1 MDSQVKLIKDSN
13 EAKLAELKQEINQS
27 LNNLY
32 EEVLNAAL
40 KMDPF

>member
-13 EAKLAELKQEINQS
+13 EAKLAELKQEINQY